1 MITLDTATS
10 PRLRQGG
17 SVETPS
23 LPRPFK
29 ITRIRFDGSSAP
41 HDSPA
46 TAYDAMSTSTVQ
58 TLQVQQA
65 RGIVAL
71 AVSLSPLYLLM
82 QTRSESRS
90 ACLPRSCLASVWL
103 RNDS

>member
-1 MITLDTATS
+1 
-10 PRLRQGG
+10 
-17 SVETPS
+17 
-23 LPRPFK
+23 
-29 ITRIRFDGSSAP
+29 
-41 HDSPA
+41 
-46 TAYDAMSTSTVQ
+46 MSTSTVQ
-58 TLQVQQA
+58 TLQAQQA